1 VEARLEM
8 GIRKSIG
15 GGDKEKLNL
24 YKFFLLKILAHRG
37 L

>member
-1 VEARLEM
+1 M

-24 YKFFLLKILAHRG
+24 YKFGAVPLSRERPF
-37 L
+37 